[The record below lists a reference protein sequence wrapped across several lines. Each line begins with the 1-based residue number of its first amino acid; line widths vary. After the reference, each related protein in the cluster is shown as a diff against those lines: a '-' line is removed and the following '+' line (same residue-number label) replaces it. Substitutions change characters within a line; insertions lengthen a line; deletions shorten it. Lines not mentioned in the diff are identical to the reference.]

1 VWKGLLSVGF
11 WLSSGACANR
21 GGLEVGC
28 WCEEAGQQVAHRH
41 TQAPPEEPTGKALL
55 EQLGT
60 PEDLVFPEDE
70 NLVG

>member
-1 VWKGLLSVGF
+1 MQTE
-11 WLSSGACANR
+11 GAWR
-21 GGLEVGC
+21 SGC
-28 WCEEAGQQVAHRH
+28 WCEEAGQQVALRH